1 MLSLRFAYDYTPF
14 YFMEHIYNEVIKNY
28 DDGKRRL
35 LGFFFQIFLR
45 LYVAF
50 QENEGQTFHLNVFVC
65 KQWKCIRIYLSRP
78 PTGMSQ
84 SPYHILC

>member
-14 YFMEHIYNEVIKNY
+14 YFMSHIHNEVIKNY
-28 DDGKRRL
+28 DDGKRQ
-35 LGFFFQIFLR
+35 FFFSLVSFL
-45 LYVAF
+45 LSK
-50 QENEGQTFHLNVFVC
+50 QTKARHFVLMC
-65 KQWKCIRIYLSRP
+65 LFANKGRKKYALSRP